1 MWKHIEDEKW
11 DSKRGCESCHE
22 LDCTNKKILCEM
34 LKTLRDIEECTCEDI
49 EKLLKMILCKIDDL
63 EPDKEFCRI
72 IARLLNAIVEGVEE
86 ISDDTGNI
94 DENVASLLECCNEI
108 ISRLDTLIS
117 EVGDTECCDNIIE
130 RLDTIIEELGGG
142 GIDCCPELIARLDT
156 IIAELEDTSCCEE
169 INQNLITILAELAT
183 IIAELQDDTC
193 CTEINDNL
201 TSIIEQLTVIIAEL
215 QDTTCCQEIL
225 GLLATII
232 TQLETCCS
240 ETNSNL
246 TAILNQ
252 LISCCSELLARLD
265 IIIGELGGGTS
276 GICNSDNDFINEL
289 IEESGTLLIG
299 EGEARRITAIT
310 AAFDSSLATMQ
321 NANSMTLQIGTI
333 NGTFTPVYSQCIPGT
348 FANRQVGILNIAFTH
363 PILVEGPV
371 EVRFT
376 LACGDGTPGNA
387 FVSINV
393 ASCPVLLV

>member
-11 DSKRGCESCHE
+11 DSKRGCHKETCHE
-22 LDCTNKKILCEM
+22 LDCTNKRILCEM

-63 EPDKEFCRI
+63 EPDKEFCII
-72 IARLLNAIVEGVEE
+72 IARLLNAIVEGIEE

-94 DENVASLLECCNEI
+94 DENVASLLECCNKI
-108 ISRLDTLIS
+108 ICRLDTLIS
-117 EVGDTECCDNIIE
+117 EVGDTECCDNIIA

-183 IIAELQDDTC
+183 IIAELQD
-193 CTEINDNL
+193 
-201 TSIIEQLTVIIAEL
+201 
-215 QDTTCCQEIL
+215 TTCCQEIL
-225 GLLATII
+225 SLLATII
-232 TQLETCCS
+232 SQLETCCS
-240 ETNSNL
+240 EINSNL

-252 LISCCSELLARLD
+252 LISCCSDLLARLD

-289 IEESGTLLIG
+289 VEDSGTLLVG
-299 EGEARRITAIT
+299 EDEARRITAIT
-310 AAFDSSLATMQ
+310 ASFDSTLATMQ
-321 NANSMTLQIGTI
+321 NANAMTLQIGT
-333 NGTFTPVYSQCIPGT
+333 NDGTFTPVYSQCIPGT
-348 FANRQVGILNIAFTH
+348 FANRQVGTFDIAFTH